1 MVMVVED
8 HVGVLVFIQF
18 SMSLHELSAIPA
30 IIRGVG
36 GSSEELFDDTVMI

>member
-8 HVGVLVFIQF
+8 HVGGTCFYSI

-30 IIRGVG
+30 MIRGVG